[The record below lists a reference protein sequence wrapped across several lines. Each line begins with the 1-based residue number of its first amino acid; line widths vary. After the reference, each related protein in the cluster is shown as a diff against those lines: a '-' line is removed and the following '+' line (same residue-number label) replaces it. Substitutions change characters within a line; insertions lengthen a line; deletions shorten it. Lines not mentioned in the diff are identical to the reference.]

1 VGRAAAHEPVIGLDD
16 VLAAAARIE
25 GIAHRTPVLTSRTL
39 DEATGA
45 RVFLKAENLQRAGA
59 FKFRGACNAV
69 AALAGHPQTGTLP
82 ERGQTPFLNDSRTGS
97 DPSRAGV
104 ATVSSGNHAQALA
117 LAARLHGMSATI
129 LMPDDAPPGKLAAT
143 RGYGAEVIG
152 FDRYAADR
160 EALLAELVAERG
172 LVGVHPYDDPLV
184 MAGQGTVALELLEQA
199 GPLDLLLVC
208 VGGGGL
214 IAGCATTVAALARD
228 TRVVGVEPEA
238 GDDTRRS
245 LAAGERVRIPVPRTI
260 ADGQQLPIPGE
271 LTFEVTRRLVD
282 AIAVASDP
290 EIVAAMR
297 FLFERL
303 KIVAEP
309 SGACAL
315 AALLAGRVPASGLRV
330 GVTLSGGNVAPGR
343 FAELLAE

>member
-1 VGRAAAHEPVIGLDD
+1 MISFED
-16 VLAAAARIE
+16 VQAAARRIE
-25 GIAHRTPVLTSRTL
+25 GLAHRTPVLTSRAL
-39 DEATGA
+39 DDATGA
-45 RVFLKAENLQRAGA
+45 HVYLKAENLQRVGA

-69 AALAGHPQTGTLP
+69 AAL
-82 ERGQTPFLNDSRTGS
+82 
-97 DPSRAGV
+97 DPDVRARGV

-117 LAARLHGMSATI
+117 LAARLHGVKATI

-143 RGYGAEVIG
+143 KGYGAEVIG
-152 FDRYAADR
+152 FDRYATDR

-172 LVGVHPYDDPLV
+172 LVPVHPYDDPFV

-214 IAGCATTVAALARD
+214 IAGCATAARALSPD
-228 TRVVGVEPEA
+228 TSVIGVEPEE

-245 LAAGERVRIPVPRTI
+245 LEAGERVRIPVPRTI

-271 LTFEVTRRLVD
+271 MTFPVVQRLVD
-282 AIAVASDP
+282 SIAVASDP
-290 EIVAAMR
+290 EIVSAMR

-303 KIVAEP
+303 KTVAEP

-315 AALLAGRVPASGLRV
+315 AALLAGRVQARGLRV
-330 GVTLSGGNVAPGR
+330 GVTISGGNVGPER
-343 FAELLAE
+343 FAELMS